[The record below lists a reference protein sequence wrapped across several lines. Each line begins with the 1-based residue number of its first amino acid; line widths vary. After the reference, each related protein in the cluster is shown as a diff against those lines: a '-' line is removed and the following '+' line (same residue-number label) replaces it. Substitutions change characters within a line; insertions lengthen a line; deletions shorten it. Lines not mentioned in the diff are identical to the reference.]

1 MVSKTKGAESK
12 EIKAPVPDVPEK
24 NEFSGNGN
32 EIDCPDGNGKKRFRL
47 SSTTS
52 ILKKSVT
59 LEIAAKAKQMNQRG
73 LNVISF
79 SAGEPDFETPK
90 SIKDA
95 GKRAIEAGHTKY
107 TDSSGISEL
116 KCAIRQKF
124 MRENNLHYD
133 EGNIVVTSGAKYSI
147 FAILCSI
154 ISPGDEV
161 IVPVPYWV
169 SYPSLVKLSG
179 GVPVYVYPDEEFS
192 FRLTLDDIK
201 KVLTNRTK
209 AVIINSPNN
218 PTGAVYTLKDLEE
231 IVNYLAEKNIIVISD
246 EIYEKVIYDN
256 VQHIS
261 LASVVK
267 EKYKKNVVVVNGVS
281 KAYAMTGWRIGY
293 TAGPRDIIERMK
305 FFTDHTTSNP
315 NTIAMY
321 AAVEALNGSQ
331 NDVERMVKRFNRRR
345 QFMYDELTNIPNLK
359 CCYPEGAFY
368 IFANFKHFLNS
379 TIHETHIE
387 TTVDLANYLLDE
399 AHVAVVPGESFG
411 LPGYIRLSYATSMD
425 NIAEGIDNLKYALSE
440 MELDEK

>member
-1 MVSKTKGAESK
+1 MVSKSKPNEAEK
-12 EIKAPVPDVPEK
+12 EQPVTV
-24 NEFSGNGN
+24 NGNGG
-32 EIDCPDGNGKKRFRL
+32 DLGVDGKKKFRL

-52 ILKKSVT
+52 ILRKSVT
-59 LEIAAKAKQMNQRG
+59 LEIAAKAKQMNARG

-79 SAGEPDFETPK
+79 SAGEPDFDTPK
-90 SIKDA
+90 AIKEA
-95 GKRAIEAGHTKY
+95 AKRAIDAGHTKY
-107 TDSSGISEL
+107 TDSSGIAEL

-133 EGNIVVTSGAKYSI
+133 EGNIIVTSGAKYSI
-147 FAILCSI
+147 FAVLSAV
-154 ISPGDEV
+154 ISLGDEV

-169 SYPSLVKLSG
+169 SYPSLIKLAG
-179 GVPVYVYPDEEFS
+179 GVPVNVYPDENRG
-192 FRLTLDDIK
+192 FRLTLEDIK
-201 KVLTNRTK
+201 KVLTDKTK

-231 IVNYLAEKNIIVISD
+231 IVNYLAERNIIVISD
-246 EIYEKVIYDN
+246 EIYEKITYDS

-267 EKYKKNVVVVNGVS
+267 EKFKKNVVVVNGVS

-293 TAGPRDIIERMK
+293 AAGPRDIIERMK
-305 FFTDHTTSNP
+305 FFCDHTTSNA
-315 NTIAMY
+315 NSIAMY

-331 NDVERMVKRFNRRR
+331 NDVEMMVKRFNRRR
-345 QFMYDELTNIPNLK
+345 QFMFDELTNVPNLK

-379 TIHETHIE
+379 TIHDTQIE

-411 LPGYIRLSYATSMD
+411 LPGYIRFSYATSMD

-440 MELDEK
+440 MELNEK